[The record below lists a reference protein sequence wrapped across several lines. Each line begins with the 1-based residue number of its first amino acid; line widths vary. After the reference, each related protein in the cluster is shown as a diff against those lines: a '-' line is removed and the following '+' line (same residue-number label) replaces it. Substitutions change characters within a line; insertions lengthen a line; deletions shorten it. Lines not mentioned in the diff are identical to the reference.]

1 MLTVPL
7 GFASSN
13 DFSGLVVAATR
24 AYPVGELA
32 RSALRACTR
41 VQGVQTVVCTPFV
54 AAGLRSL
61 AFWHAHKSFILK
73 TS

>member
-7 GFASSN
+7 GFTSSN

-41 VQGVQTVVCTPFV
+41 VQGVQTVVCAPFV
-54 AAGLRSL
+54 AAGL
-61 AFWHAHKSFILK
+61 
-73 TS
+73 